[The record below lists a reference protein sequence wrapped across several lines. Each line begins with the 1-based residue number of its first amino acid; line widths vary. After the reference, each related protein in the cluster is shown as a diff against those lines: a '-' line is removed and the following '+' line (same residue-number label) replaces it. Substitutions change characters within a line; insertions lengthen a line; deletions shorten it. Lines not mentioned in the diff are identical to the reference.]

1 MATVRK
7 KIHISCFGLCHKEGD
22 DTIPFFGFI
31 LIKTNPKMTIMSLFY
46 QNRYSAL
53 PRSSIFIISLLI
65 PLMVH
70 EYVLYVTFVASKIVL
85 RHPRRDASKN
95 VPTLTVSEFDEILRA
110 S

>member
-1 MATVRK
+1 MHT
-7 KIHISCFGLCHKEGD
+7 ISSSSDLNF
-22 DTIPFFGFI
+22 
-31 LIKTNPKMTIMSLFY
+31 PKMTFVSLFY

-70 EYVLYVTFVASKIVL
+70 EYMLFMTFVTSKIVL
-85 RHPRRDASKN
+85 WHPNRDASKN
-95 VPTLTVSEFDEILRA
+95 VSTPTVSEFDEILRA